1 MRAELPN
8 ETLELIFSFLVSS
21 SSSSTASSSCRAL
34 CAADQTCRQWHQV
47 LSHGNCL
54 AWRLLFQTCS
64 RLLHDPLRY
73 FVMKQPAAPQFAKE
87 DTSDKEK
94 CAALLSLPYFR
105 APICRSK
112 ADVEGHRETAAS
124 SLVRLSG
131 VYSVD
136 RVSSGKRLQGVWIRL
151 EEDGYNV
158 CRSYRPVAEEF
169 GFVDKRVVVR
179 CSVGWPSR
187 HVQSLSC
194 LHAQDI
200 HSIELAE
207 GETSYDEV
215 PNRLPPP
222 ALVQRASDLL
232 LLNQQWVRLVGII
245 TSVQVDP
252 QNAHFAEAEIALRN
266 PFSNMDE
273 ALDSEEVIITIPC
286 TSRSALLGL
295 FGKRVEVVGVLA
307 SSKPKAPKHT
317 KREEGGL
324 YLSDSQIYT
333 WGKDEEYPLVEKYY
347 FNICFNVKENGGGWS
362 LRCHGDQYHD
372 YKLEP
377 VVSRIDVFASSDLSK
392 PLAVLKA
399 SSWSASYKNKKLKK
413 KSNADHQNDT
423 ELTLRLHFRKDLYS
437 DPPQDFGIT
446 ASNNSNNNLRELT
459 LHPLSPEQPSYIEF
473 QSHFRVPVK
482 RSPWKDAEQV
492 TGTAKEGPPRKTA
505 PPVRKPQKHSKKET
519 SS

>member
-1 MRAELPN
+1 MRTEWPN

-21 SSSSTASSSCRAL
+21 SSSPWSSSTASASCKAL

-64 RLLHDPLRY
+64 HPLHDPLRY

-87 DTSDKEK
+87 EDTSDREK

-169 GFVDKRVVVR
+169 GFVDKRVIVR

-232 LLNQQWVRLVGII
+232 FLNQQWVRLVGTI

-252 QNAHFAEAEIALRN
+252 QNAHFAEAEIALRS
-266 PFSNMDE
+266 PFNNSDE
-273 ALDSEEVIITIPC
+273 ALDGAEVIITIPC

-295 FGKRVEVVGVLA
+295 FGKTVEVVGVLA
-307 SSKPKAPKHT
+307 SSKPKARKHT
-317 KREEGGL
+317 SEREGGGCL

-333 WGKDEEYPLVEKYY
+333 WGKDEEYPCTYL
-347 FNICFNVKENGGGWS
+347 
-362 LRCHGDQYHD
+362 L
-372 YKLEP
+372 L
-377 VVSRIDVFASSDLSK
+377 
-392 PLAVLKA
+392 
-399 SSWSASYKNKKLKK
+399 
-413 KSNADHQNDT
+413 
-423 ELTLRLHFRKDLYS
+423 LRLLLVLLVLLL
-437 DPPQDFGIT
+437 
-446 ASNNSNNNLRELT
+446 ASF
-459 LHPLSPEQPSYIEF
+459 SP
-473 QSHFRVPVK
+473 R
-482 RSPWKDAEQV
+482 
-492 TGTAKEGPPRKTA
+492 
-505 PPVRKPQKHSKKET
+505 
-519 SS
+519 